1 MLWRDP
7 PDIWLSCNRA
17 MDGDMAAGAGGIGD
31 IAELLLMLCNPRRF
45 IASSFKY
52 PYRQTCFGSSF
63 EG

>member
-1 MLWRDP
+1 
-7 PDIWLSCNRA
+7 